1 MITQEDF
8 HQQCKE
14 FVNRPSA
21 VKQGW
26 TWNEKGYCSLEQ
38 VHCLAREFIFSN
50 NNSEQ
55 CDIDDDETLEDI
67 DEEDVSV
74 IPSCTVSTTSSN
86 DTIPICF
93 KYHILFSESFQVP
106 VLYFNAYNAQDS
118 SLLSREQVLNFVTNE
133 NQKKSGL
140 IPSEDLNP
148 YTMITQGEHLILGTI
163 FYYIHPC
170 ETANLMDMV
179 LSTSTT
185 GTLNYIVSWLS
196 FFGRLV
202 SLNVPLELVNECN

>member
-26 TWNEKGYCSLEQ
+26 TWCEKGYCSLEQ
-38 VHCLAREFIFSN
+38 VHCLARRFIFN

-55 CDIDDDETLEDI
+55 CDFDDETLEDI
-67 DEEDVSV
+67 DEDVSV
-74 IPSCTVSTTSSN
+74 IPSCTVSTTTTSN

-93 KYHILFSESFQVP
+93 KYHILFSDLFQVP
-106 VLYFNAYNAQDS
+106 VLYFNAYNVQDS
-118 SLLSREQVLNFVTNE
+118 SLLSREQVLNFVTNK

-140 IPSEDLNP
+140 IPSEYLNP

-170 ETANLMDMV
+170 ETANLMDTV

-185 GTLNYIVSWLS
+185 GTLNYIVSWFLK
-196 FFGRLV
+196 FLW
-202 SLNVPLELVNECN
+202 